1 MLLMTMIRNFLYFLA
16 LVSVLSG
23 CCSEKDRQIRDTL
36 KELDEGCCSEKD
48 RQIRD
53 TLKELDDVISRQEEI
68 ESAKDSYIELI
79 KGRYSEAMSPDE
91 KYTILDELYNEYYNY
106 NIDSA
111 IFYARTKLDIA
122 FDAAEQDLVD
132 DAILDIAD
140 RYVMSGMY
148 LAAHDIISE
157 ISADRLD
164 VLLVP
169 RYYHIWHSLYTG
181 LEDGCDDQVQKTE
194 YRKLKQQYREQLFS
208 LLGKDDISR
217 LYVMADIYVDEG
229 RADELLDTLN
239 AKFNED
245 IPIHD
250 KAVLSYIYANISDSY
265 GHDDDA
271 TLYFAKSAIFDL
283 MTPVHEYK
291 SLYELASKL
300 YDAGDIK
307 RAYRYISR
315 SINDAITANA
325 LINIQSINR
334 SLPII
339 SRSYHTQML
348 HNRRQL
354 SVLSGILGIMAV
366 LLIGAVIVTL
376 KEQRKARQAEKRTS
390 EINEELKAI
399 NRKMEEYILLLKESN
414 NIKEIYIGRYID
426 LCSEYIG
433 RMERYRSMLNR
444 TARTEGFE
452 AVRNALK
459 SSEFIDKELNEFYE
473 QFDATFLQ
481 LFPDF
486 IKDLNALLQPD
497 KRIELKTRDGIMTT
511 ELRIFALIRL
521 GITDSVKIAEFL
533 RRSVST
539 VYNYRVKMRNAA
551 LNSREDFEKQIMG
564 IGKLS

>member
-1 MLLMTMIRNFLYFLA
+1 MLLMTMKQNFLYFLA
-16 LVSVLSG
+16 LVSVLS
-23 CCSEKDRQIRDTL
+23 
-36 KELDEGCCSEKD
+36 GCCSEKD

-181 LEDGCDDQVQKTE
+181 LEDGCDDPVQKTE

-339 SRSYHTQML
+339 SRSYHSQML

-376 KEQRKARQAEKRTS
+376 KEQRKARRAEKRTS

-481 LFPDF
+481 FFPDF

>member
-1 MLLMTMIRNFLYFLA
+1 MLLMTMKRNFLYFFA
-16 LVSVLSG
+16 LVSVLS
-23 CCSEKDRQIRDTL
+23 
-36 KELDEGCCSEKD
+36 GCCSEKD

-181 LEDGCDDQVQKTE
+181 LEDGCDDPVQKTE

-366 LLIGAVIVTL
+366 LLIGAVTVTL
-376 KEQRKARQAEKRTS
+376 KEQRKARQAGKRTS

>member
-1 MLLMTMIRNFLYFLA
+1 MTMKRNFLYFLA
-16 LVSVLSG
+16 LVSVLS
-23 CCSEKDRQIRDTL
+23 
-36 KELDEGCCSEKD
+36 GCCSEKD

-181 LEDGCDDQVQKTE
+181 LEDGCDDPVQKTE

-339 SRSYHTQML
+339 SRSYHSQML

-376 KEQRKARQAEKRTS
+376 REQRKARQAEKRTS

>member
-1 MLLMTMIRNFLYFLA
+1 MLLMTMKRNFLYFLA
-16 LVSVLSG
+16 LVSVLS
-23 CCSEKDRQIRDTL
+23 
-36 KELDEGCCSEKD
+36 GCCSEKD

-91 KYTILDELYNEYYNY
+91 RYTILDELYNEYYNY

-339 SRSYHTQML
+339 SRSYHSQML

>member
-1 MLLMTMIRNFLYFLA
+1 MTMKRNFLYFFA
-16 LVSVLSG
+16 LVSVLS
-23 CCSEKDRQIRDTL
+23 
-36 KELDEGCCSEKD
+36 GCCSEKD

-111 IFYARTKLDIA
+111 IFYARTKLDLA

-181 LEDGCDDQVQKTE
+181 LEDGCDDPVQKTE

-376 KEQRKARQAEKRTS
+376 KEQRKARQAGKRTS

-481 LFPDF
+481 LYPDF
-486 IKDLNALLQPD
+486 IKDLNALLQSD

>member
-23 CCSEKDRQIRDTL
+23 CCSEKDRQIRN
-36 KELDEGCCSEKD
+36 
-48 RQIRD
+48 

-122 FDAAEQDLVD
+122 FNAAEQDLVD

-181 LEDGCDDQVQKTE
+181 LEDGCDDPVQKTE

>member
-1 MLLMTMIRNFLYFLA
+1 MLLMTMKRNFLYFLA
-16 LVSVLSG
+16 LVSVLS
-23 CCSEKDRQIRDTL
+23 
-36 KELDEGCCSEKD
+36 GCCSEKD

-181 LEDGCDDQVQKTE
+181 LEDGCDDPVQKTE

-376 KEQRKARQAEKRTS
+376 KEQRKARQAGKRTS

-433 RMERYRSMLNR
+433 RMYHPK
-444 TARTEGFE
+444 E
-452 AVRNALK
+452 ADFIWFAFDHDSVSIDDLK
-459 SSEFIDKELNEFYE
+459 SALDGE
-473 QFDATFLQ
+473 ATVET
-481 LFPDF
+481 
-486 IKDLNALLQPD
+486 A
-497 KRIELKTRDGIMTT
+497 
-511 ELRIFALIRL
+511 
-521 GITDSVKIAEFL
+521 
-533 RRSVST
+533 
-539 VYNYRVKMRNAA
+539 
-551 LNSREDFEKQIMG
+551 
-564 IGKLS
+564 KLV

>member
-1 MLLMTMIRNFLYFLA
+1 MLLMTMKRNFLYFFA
-16 LVSVLSG
+16 LVSVLS
-23 CCSEKDRQIRDTL
+23 
-36 KELDEGCCSEKD
+36 GCCSEKD

-181 LEDGCDDQVQKTE
+181 LEDGCDDLVQKTE

-486 IKDLNALLQPD
+486 IKDLNALLQSD

>member
-1 MLLMTMIRNFLYFLA
+1 MLLMTMKRNFLYFLA

-36 KELDEGCCSEKD
+36 KELDN
-48 RQIRD
+48 
-53 TLKELDDVISRQEEI
+53 VISRQEEI

-91 KYTILDELYNEYYNY
+91 KYTIFDELYNEYYNY

-111 IFYARTKLDIA
+111 IFYARSKLDIA

-376 KEQRKARQAEKRTS
+376 KEQRKARQAGKRTS

>member
-1 MLLMTMIRNFLYFLA
+1 MLLMTMKRNFLYFFA
-16 LVSVLSG
+16 LVSVLS
-23 CCSEKDRQIRDTL
+23 
-36 KELDEGCCSEKD
+36 GCCSEKD

-181 LEDGCDDQVQKTE
+181 LEDGCDDPVQKTE

-426 LCSEYIG
+426 LCSEYIR

>member
-1 MLLMTMIRNFLYFLA
+1 MTMKRNFLYFFA
-16 LVSVLSG
+16 LVSVLS
-23 CCSEKDRQIRDTL
+23 
-36 KELDEGCCSEKD
+36 GCCSEKD

-79 KGRYSEAMSPDE
+79 KGRYSGAMSPDE

-181 LEDGCDDQVQKTE
+181 LEDGCDDPVQKAE

-486 IKDLNALLQPD
+486 IRDLNALLQSD

>member
-1 MLLMTMIRNFLYFLA
+1 MTMKRNFLYFFA
-16 LVSVLSG
+16 LVSVLS
-23 CCSEKDRQIRDTL
+23 
-36 KELDEGCCSEKD
+36 GCCSEKD

-68 ESAKDSYIELI
+68 ENAKDSYIELI

-181 LEDGCDDQVQKTE
+181 LEDGCDDPVQKTE

-265 GHDDDA
+265 GHYDDA

-486 IKDLNALLQPD
+486 IKDLNALLQSD

>member
-1 MLLMTMIRNFLYFLA
+1 MLLMTMKRNFLYFFA
-16 LVSVLSG
+16 LVSVLS
-23 CCSEKDRQIRDTL
+23 
-36 KELDEGCCSEKD
+36 GCCSEKD

-111 IFYARTKLDIA
+111 IFYARTKLDLA

-181 LEDGCDDQVQKTE
+181 LEDGCDDPVQKTE

-376 KEQRKARQAEKRTS
+376 KEQRKARQAGKRTS

-481 LFPDF
+481 LYPDF
-486 IKDLNALLQPD
+486 IKDLNALLQSD

>member
-1 MLLMTMIRNFLYFLA
+1 MTMKRNFLYFFA
-16 LVSVLSG
+16 LVSVLS
-23 CCSEKDRQIRDTL
+23 
-36 KELDEGCCSEKD
+36 GCCSEKD

-181 LEDGCDDQVQKTE
+181 LEDGCDDPVQKTE

-376 KEQRKARQAEKRTS
+376 KEQRKARQAGKRTS

-497 KRIELKTRDGIMTT
+497 KRIELKARDGIMTT

>member
-1 MLLMTMIRNFLYFLA
+1 MLLMTMKRNFLYFLA
-16 LVSVLSG
+16 LVSVLS
-23 CCSEKDRQIRDTL
+23 
-36 KELDEGCCSEKD
+36 GCCSEKD

-181 LEDGCDDQVQKTE
+181 LEDGCDDPVQKTE

-229 RADELLDTLN
+229 RADKLLDTLN

-486 IKDLNALLQPD
+486 IKDLNSLLQPD

>member
-1 MLLMTMIRNFLYFLA
+1 MTMKRNFLYFLA
-16 LVSVLSG
+16 LVSVLS
-23 CCSEKDRQIRDTL
+23 
-36 KELDEGCCSEKD
+36 GCCSEKD

-181 LEDGCDDQVQKTE
+181 LEDGCDDPVQKTE

-229 RADELLDTLN
+229 RADKLLDTLN

-339 SRSYHTQML
+339 SRSYHSQML

-376 KEQRKARQAEKRTS
+376 REQRKARQAEKRTS

>member
-1 MLLMTMIRNFLYFLA
+1 MTMKRNFLYFFA
-16 LVSVLSG
+16 LVSVLS
-23 CCSEKDRQIRDTL
+23 
-36 KELDEGCCSEKD
+36 GCCSEKD

-91 KYTILDELYNEYYNY
+91 KYTIFDELFNEYYNY

-181 LEDGCDDQVQKTE
+181 LEDGCDDPVQKTE

-486 IKDLNALLQPD
+486 IKDLNVLLQPD

>member
-1 MLLMTMIRNFLYFLA
+1 MTMKRNFLYFLA
-16 LVSVLSG
+16 LVSVLSV
-23 CCSEKDRQIRDTL
+23 
-36 KELDEGCCSEKD
+36 CCSEKD

-181 LEDGCDDQVQKTE
+181 LEDGCDDPVQKTE

-354 SVLSGILGIMAV
+354 SVLTGILGIMAV

>member
-1 MLLMTMIRNFLYFLA
+1 MTMKRNFLYFLA
-16 LVSVLSG
+16 LVSVLS
-23 CCSEKDRQIRDTL
+23 
-36 KELDEGCCSEKD
+36 GCCSEKD

-91 KYTILDELYNEYYNY
+91 KYTIFDELYNEYYNY

-181 LEDGCDDQVQKTE
+181 LEDGCDDPVQKTE

-229 RADELLDTLN
+229 RADKLLDTLN

-354 SVLSGILGIMAV
+354 SVFSGILGIMAV

>member
-1 MLLMTMIRNFLYFLA
+1 MTMKRNFLYFLA
-16 LVSVLSG
+16 LVSVLS
-23 CCSEKDRQIRDTL
+23 
-36 KELDEGCCSEKD
+36 GCCSEKD

-181 LEDGCDDQVQKTE
+181 LEDGCDDPVQKTE

-497 KRIELKTRDGIMTT
+497 KRIELKARDGIMTT

-551 LNSREDFEKQIMG
+551 FNSREDFEKQIMG

>member
-16 LVSVLSG
+16 LVSVLS
-23 CCSEKDRQIRDTL
+23 
-36 KELDEGCCSEKD
+36 GCCSEKD

-181 LEDGCDDQVQKTE
+181 LEDGCDDPVQKTE

-229 RADELLDTLN
+229 RADKLLDTLN

-486 IKDLNALLQPD
+486 IKDLNSLLQPD

>member
-1 MLLMTMIRNFLYFLA
+1 MLLMTMKRNFLYFLA
-16 LVSVLSG
+16 LVSVLS
-23 CCSEKDRQIRDTL
+23 
-36 KELDEGCCSEKD
+36 GCCSEKD

-181 LEDGCDDQVQKTE
+181 LEDGCDDPVQKTE

-399 NRKMEEYILLLKESN
+399 NRKMQEYILLLKESN

-486 IKDLNALLQPD
+486 IKDLNSLLQTD

>member
-1 MLLMTMIRNFLYFLA
+1 MLLMTMKRNFLYFLA
-16 LVSVLSG
+16 LVSVLS
-23 CCSEKDRQIRDTL
+23 
-36 KELDEGCCSEKD
+36 GCCSEKD

-91 KYTILDELYNEYYNY
+91 KYSIFDELYNEYYNY

-181 LEDGCDDQVQKTE
+181 LEDGCDDPVQKTE

-376 KEQRKARQAEKRTS
+376 REQRKARQAGKRTS

>member
-1 MLLMTMIRNFLYFLA
+1 MLLRTMKRNFLYFLA
-16 LVSVLSG
+16 LVSVLS
-23 CCSEKDRQIRDTL
+23 
-36 KELDEGCCSEKD
+36 GCCSEKD

-91 KYTILDELYNEYYNY
+91 KYTIFDELYNEYYNY

-339 SRSYHTQML
+339 SRSYHSQML

>member
-1 MLLMTMIRNFLYFLA
+1 MTMKRNFLYFFA
-16 LVSVLSG
+16 LVSVLS
-23 CCSEKDRQIRDTL
+23 
-36 KELDEGCCSEKD
+36 GCCSEKD

-181 LEDGCDDQVQKTE
+181 LEDGCDDPVQKTE

-486 IKDLNALLQPD
+486 IKDLNDLLQSD

>member
-1 MLLMTMIRNFLYFLA
+1 MTMKRYFLYFFA
-16 LVSVLSG
+16 LVSVLS
-23 CCSEKDRQIRDTL
+23 
-36 KELDEGCCSEKD
+36 GCCSEKD

-181 LEDGCDDQVQKTE
+181 LEDGCDDPVQKTE

-486 IKDLNALLQPD
+486 IKDLNALLQSD

>member
-16 LVSVLSG
+16 LVSVLS
-23 CCSEKDRQIRDTL
+23 
-36 KELDEGCCSEKD
+36 GCCSEKD

-181 LEDGCDDQVQKTE
+181 LEDGCDDPVQKTE

-208 LLGKDDISR
+208 LLGKNDISR

-376 KEQRKARQAEKRTS
+376 KEQRKARQAGKRTS

>member
-1 MLLMTMIRNFLYFLA
+1 MTMKRNFLYFFA
-16 LVSVLSG
+16 LVSVLS
-23 CCSEKDRQIRDTL
+23 
-36 KELDEGCCSEKD
+36 GCCSEKD

-111 IFYARTKLDIA
+111 IFYARTKLDLA

-181 LEDGCDDQVQKTE
+181 LEDGCDDPVQKTE

-486 IKDLNALLQPD
+486 IKDLNVLLQPD

>member
-1 MLLMTMIRNFLYFLA
+1 MTMKRNFLYFLA

-36 KELDEGCCSEKD
+36 KELDN
-48 RQIRD
+48 
-53 TLKELDDVISRQEEI
+53 VISRQEEI

-376 KEQRKARQAEKRTS
+376 KEQRKARQAGKRTS

-497 KRIELKTRDGIMTT
+497 KRIELKARDGIMTT

>member
-1 MLLMTMIRNFLYFLA
+1 MLLMTMKRNFLYFLA
-16 LVSVLSG
+16 LVSVLS
-23 CCSEKDRQIRDTL
+23 
-36 KELDEGCCSEKD
+36 GCCSEKD

-91 KYTILDELYNEYYNY
+91 KYSIFDELYNEYYNY

-181 LEDGCDDQVQKTE
+181 LEDGCDDPVQKTE

-376 KEQRKARQAEKRTS
+376 REQRKARQAEKRTS

>member
-1 MLLMTMIRNFLYFLA
+1 MTMKRNFLYFFA
-16 LVSVLSG
+16 LVSVLS
-23 CCSEKDRQIRDTL
+23 
-36 KELDEGCCSEKD
+36 GCCSEKD

-181 LEDGCDDQVQKTE
+181 LEDGCDDPVQKTE

-354 SVLSGILGIMAV
+354 SVLTGILGIMAV

-376 KEQRKARQAEKRTS
+376 KEQRKARQAGKRTS

>member
-1 MLLMTMIRNFLYFLA
+1 MTMIRNFLYFLA
-16 LVSVLSG
+16 LVSVLS
-23 CCSEKDRQIRDTL
+23 
-36 KELDEGCCSEKD
+36 GCCSEKD

-300 YDAGDIK
+300 YDSGDIK

-376 KEQRKARQAEKRTS
+376 KEQRKARQAGKRTS

>member
-1 MLLMTMIRNFLYFLA
+1 MTMIRNFLYFLA
-16 LVSVLSG
+16 LVSVLS
-23 CCSEKDRQIRDTL
+23 
-36 KELDEGCCSEKD
+36 GCCSEKD

-79 KGRYSEAMSPDE
+79 KGRYSETLSPDE
-91 KYTILDELYNEYYNY
+91 KYTIFDELYNEYYNY

-111 IFYARTKLDIA
+111 IFYARSKLDIA

-181 LEDGCDDQVQKTE
+181 LEDGCDDPVQKTE

-376 KEQRKARQAEKRTS
+376 KEQRKARQAGKRTS

-551 LNSREDFEKQIMG
+551 FNSREDFEKQIMG

>member
-1 MLLMTMIRNFLYFLA
+1 MLLMTMKRNFLYFLA

-36 KELDEGCCSEKD
+36 KELDN
-48 RQIRD
+48 
-53 TLKELDDVISRQEEI
+53 VISRQEEI

-376 KEQRKARQAEKRTS
+376 KEQRKARQAGKRTS

-497 KRIELKTRDGIMTT
+497 KRIELKARDGIMTT

>member
-1 MLLMTMIRNFLYFLA
+1 MLLMTMKRNFLYFFA
-16 LVSVLSG
+16 LVSVLS
-23 CCSEKDRQIRDTL
+23 
-36 KELDEGCCSEKD
+36 GCCSEKD

-79 KGRYSEAMSPDE
+79 KGRYSGAMSPDE

-111 IFYARTKLDIA
+111 IFYARTKLDLA

-181 LEDGCDDQVQKTE
+181 LEDGCDDPVQKTE

>member
-1 MLLMTMIRNFLYFLA
+1 MTMKRNFLYFLA
-16 LVSVLSG
+16 LVSVLS
-23 CCSEKDRQIRDTL
+23 
-36 KELDEGCCSEKD
+36 GCCSEKD

-91 KYTILDELYNEYYNY
+91 KYTIFDELYNEYYNY

-111 IFYARTKLDIA
+111 IFYARTKLNIA

-229 RADELLDTLN
+229 RADKLLDTLN

>member
-1 MLLMTMIRNFLYFLA
+1 MLLMTMKRNFLYFLA
-16 LVSVLSG
+16 LVSVLS
-23 CCSEKDRQIRDTL
+23 
-36 KELDEGCCSEKD
+36 GCCSEKD

>member
-1 MLLMTMIRNFLYFLA
+1 MTMKRNFLYFLA
-16 LVSVLSG
+16 LVSVLS
-23 CCSEKDRQIRDTL
+23 
-36 KELDEGCCSEKD
+36 GCCSEKD

-181 LEDGCDDQVQKTE
+181 LEDGCDDPVQKTE

-486 IKDLNALLQPD
+486 IKDLNALLQSD

>member
-1 MLLMTMIRNFLYFLA
+1 MLLMTMKRNFLYFLA

-36 KELDEGCCSEKD
+36 KELD
-48 RQIRD
+48 
-53 TLKELDDVISRQEEI
+53 DVISRQEEI
-68 ESAKDSYIELI
+68 ESAKDNYIELI

-181 LEDGCDDQVQKTE
+181 LEDGCDDQAQKTE

>member
-1 MLLMTMIRNFLYFLA
+1 MLLMTMKRYFLYFFA
-16 LVSVLSG
+16 LVSVLS
-23 CCSEKDRQIRDTL
+23 
-36 KELDEGCCSEKD
+36 GCCSEKD

-122 FDAAEQDLVD
+122 FDAAEQYLVD

-181 LEDGCDDQVQKTE
+181 LEDGCDDPVQKTE

-376 KEQRKARQAEKRTS
+376 KEQRKARQAGKRTS

-551 LNSREDFEKQIMG
+551 FNSREDFEKQIMG